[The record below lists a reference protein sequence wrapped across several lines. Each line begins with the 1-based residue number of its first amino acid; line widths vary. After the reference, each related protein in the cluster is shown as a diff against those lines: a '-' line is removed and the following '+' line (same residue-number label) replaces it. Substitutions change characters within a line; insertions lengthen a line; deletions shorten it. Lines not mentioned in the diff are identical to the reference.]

1 WEEVNKKIAA
11 KFSKIPKPVYY
22 NTSLPERL
30 PEGNNGLG
38 IGLLGMSGDEVL
50 PADVYASIKAK
61 ALSQVRGTVQ
71 ADILKED
78 QAQNTC

>member
-1 WEEVNKKIAA
+1 CLDQLCEKWITENNKWEEVNQKIAA

-22 NTSLPERL
+22 NPSLPERL

-50 PADVYASIKAK
+50 PAAVYESIKAT
-61 ALSQVRGTVQ
+61 ALSQVRG
-71 ADILKED
+71 
-78 QAQNTC
+78 